1 MIKTL
6 KKNPRKSS
14 KLVLLLLQNAVSVSR
29 ALAQRQ
35 LLEKMPQGLWNKH
48 LIVLRWEGILSS
60 QMQTW
65 LLCAQTSDTEH
76 LSQTLCGFFIPGP
89 WWLHVQTARLDLTVQ
104 LASNRILYSSVEPSK
119 WHKFLFEKWSNCIPL
134 VDMETVLLKLSHPK
148 SEFRNPCFPYQN
160 HSQHSMLSPG
170 LCPSDGS

>member
-1 MIKTL
+1 M
-6 KKNPRKSS
+6 
-14 KLVLLLLQNAVSVSR
+14 LLLLQNAVSVSR

-160 HSQHSMLSPG
+160 HSQHSTLSPG

>member
-1 MIKTL
+1 M
-6 KKNPRKSS
+6 
-14 KLVLLLLQNAVSVSR
+14 LLLLQNAVSVSR

-35 LLEKMPQGLWNKH
+35 LLEKMPQGFWNKH

-89 WWLHVQTARLDLTVQ
+89 
-104 LASNRILYSSVEPSK
+104 
-119 WHKFLFEKWSNCIPL
+119 
-134 VDMETVLLKLSHPK
+134 
-148 SEFRNPCFPYQN
+148 
-160 HSQHSMLSPG
+160 
-170 LCPSDGS
+170 